1 MPGLG
6 TIINVTAIFAAGIM
20 GMLFGARIPGR
31 LQDSMIICS
40 GIGTIFIAVS
50 GAMEKMLFLSGEGL
64 TSRGSMML
72 ILCLTLG
79 TITGELLQL
88 DERLENFGEW
98 LKKKTG
104 NAGDNSFVHAFV
116 TASLTVSIGAM
127 AIVGSIQDG
136 ISLGSFHSDRQVR
149 SGLLHHS
156 DHDCRHGKGRHV
168 LRRTRRA
175 AAGIHDHPFQ
185 TDQPGLSGKSRGAF
199 QPVPYGLGPDLLRG
213 RQPGL
218 EAGHPGGLHAAGP
231 CFFGPLGLPSP
242 VKKCRLF
249 ADIFFAVYSCGI
261 SGSGRIWYN
270 KQVDA

>member
-1 MPGLG
+1 MPGIG
-6 TIINVTAIFAAGIM
+6 TIINVAAIFAAGIM

-31 LQDSMIICS
+31 LQESMIICS

-50 GAMEKMLFLSGEGL
+50 GAMEKMLVLSQEGL

-88 DERLENFGEW
+88 DERLEKFGEW

-136 ISLGSFHSDRQVR
+136 ISLDPSTLIAKSALDFFIILIMTAALGKGAMFSAVPV
-149 SGLLHHS
+149 GLLQGS
-156 DHDCRHGKGRHV
+156 MT
-168 LRRTRRA
+168 L
-175 AAGIHDHPFQ
+175 
-185 TDQPGLSGKSRGAF
+185 LSR
-199 QPVPYGLGPDLLRG
+199 LI
-213 RQPGL
+213 
-218 EAGHPGGLHAAGP
+218 
-231 CFFGPLGLPSP
+231 SP
-242 VKKCRLF
+242 VFLGNP
-249 ADIFFAVYSCGI
+249 AALSNLSLTGSVLIFCVGVNLVWKRGI
-261 SGSGRIWYN
+261 RVASMLPALVFSVLW
-270 KQVDA
+270 AFLPL

>member
-6 TIINVTAIFAAGIM
+6 TIINVAAIFAAGIM

-31 LQDSMIICS
+31 LQESMIICS

-50 GAMEKMLFLSGEGL
+50 GAMEKMLVLSQEGL

-136 ISLGSFHSDRQVR
+136 ISLDPSTLIAKSVLDFFIILIMTAALGKGAMFSAVPV
-149 SGLLHHS
+149 GLLQGS
-156 DHDCRHGKGRHV
+156 MT
-168 LRRTRRA
+168 L
-175 AAGIHDHPFQ
+175 
-185 TDQPGLSGKSRGAF
+185 LSR
-199 QPVPYGLGPDLLRG
+199 LI
-213 RQPGL
+213 
-218 EAGHPGGLHAAGP
+218 
-231 CFFGPLGLPSP
+231 SP
-242 VKKCRLF
+242 VFLGNP
-249 ADIFFAVYSCGI
+249 AALSNLSLTGSVLIFCVGVNLVWKRGI
-261 SGSGRIWYN
+261 RVASMLPALVFSVLW
-270 KQVDA
+270 AFLPL

>member
-6 TIINVTAIFAAGIM
+6 TIINVAAIFAAGIM

-31 LQDSMIICS
+31 LQESMIICS

-50 GAMEKMLFLSGEGL
+50 GAMEKMLVLSEEGL

-88 DERLENFGEW
+88 DERLEKFGEW

-136 ISLGSFHSDRQVR
+136 ISLDPSTLIAKSALDFFIILIMTAALGKGAMFSAVPV
-149 SGLLHHS
+149 GLLQGS
-156 DHDCRHGKGRHV
+156 MT
-168 LRRTRRA
+168 L
-175 AAGIHDHPFQ
+175 
-185 TDQPGLSGKSRGAF
+185 LSR
-199 QPVPYGLGPDLLRG
+199 LI
-213 RQPGL
+213 
-218 EAGHPGGLHAAGP
+218 
-231 CFFGPLGLPSP
+231 SP
-242 VKKCRLF
+242 VFLGNP
-249 ADIFFAVYSCGI
+249 AALSNLSLTGSVLIFCVGVNLVWKRGI
-261 SGSGRIWYN
+261 RVASMLPALVFSVLW
-270 KQVDA
+270 AFLPL

>member
-31 LQDSMIICS
+31 LQESMIICS

-50 GAMEKMLFLSGEGL
+50 GAMEKMLVLSEEGL

-104 NAGDNSFVHAFV
+104 NAGDSSFVHAFV

-136 ISLGSFHSDRQVR
+136 ISLDPSTLIAKSVLDFATAMIFACSIVT
-149 SGLLHHS
+149 LL
-156 DHDCRHGKGRHV
+156 
-168 LRRTRRA
+168 
-175 AAGIHDHPFQ
+175 
-185 TDQPGLSGKSRGAF
+185 SR
-199 QPVPYGLGPDLLRG
+199 LI
-213 RQPGL
+213 
-218 EAGHPGGLHAAGP
+218 
-231 CFFGPLGLPSP
+231 SP
-242 VKKCRLF
+242 VFLGNP
-249 ADIFFAVYSCGI
+249 AALSNLSLTGSVLIFCVGVNLVWKRGI
-261 SGSGRIWYN
+261 RVASMLPALVFSVLW
-270 KQVDA
+270 AFLPL

>member
-1 MPGLG
+1 MPGIG
-6 TIINVTAIFAAGIM
+6 TIINVAAIFAAGIM

-31 LQDSMIICS
+31 LQESMIICS

-50 GAMEKMLFLSGEGL
+50 GAMEKMLVLSQEGL

-136 ISLGSFHSDRQVR
+136 ISLDPSTLIAKSVLDFFIILIMTAALGKGAMFSAVPV
-149 SGLLHHS
+149 GLLQGS
-156 DHDCRHGKGRHV
+156 MT
-168 LRRTRRA
+168 L
-175 AAGIHDHPFQ
+175 
-185 TDQPGLSGKSRGAF
+185 LSR
-199 QPVPYGLGPDLLRG
+199 LI
-213 RQPGL
+213 
-218 EAGHPGGLHAAGP
+218 
-231 CFFGPLGLPSP
+231 SP
-242 VKKCRLF
+242 VFLGNP
-249 ADIFFAVYSCGI
+249 AALSNLSLTGSVLIFCVGVNLVWKRGI
-261 SGSGRIWYN
+261 RVASMLPALVFSVLW
-270 KQVDA
+270 AFLPL

>member
-6 TIINVTAIFAAGIM
+6 TIINVAAIFAAGIM

-31 LQDSMIICS
+31 LQESMIICS

-50 GAMEKMLFLSGEGL
+50 GAMEKMLVLSEEGL

-136 ISLGSFHSDRQVR
+136 ISLDPSTLIAKSVLDFFIILIMTAALGKGAMFSAVPV
-149 SGLLHHS
+149 GLLQGS
-156 DHDCRHGKGRHV
+156 MT
-168 LRRTRRA
+168 L
-175 AAGIHDHPFQ
+175 
-185 TDQPGLSGKSRGAF
+185 LSR
-199 QPVPYGLGPDLLRG
+199 LI
-213 RQPGL
+213 
-218 EAGHPGGLHAAGP
+218 
-231 CFFGPLGLPSP
+231 SP
-242 VKKCRLF
+242 VFLGNP
-249 ADIFFAVYSCGI
+249 AALSNLSLTGSVLIFCVGVNLVWKRGI
-261 SGSGRIWYN
+261 RVASMLPALVFSVLW
-270 KQVDA
+270 AFLPL

>member
-6 TIINVTAIFAAGIM
+6 TIINVAAIFAAGIM

-31 LQDSMIICS
+31 LQESMIICS

-50 GAMEKMLFLSGEGL
+50 GAMEKMLVLSQEGL

-88 DERLENFGEW
+88 DERLEKFGEW

-136 ISLGSFHSDRQVR
+136 ISLDPSTLIAKSALDFFII
-149 SGLLHHS
+149 LIM
-156 DHDCRHGKGRHV
+156 
-168 LRRTRRA
+168 TA
-175 AAGIHDHPFQ
+175 A
-185 TDQPGLSGKSRGAF
+185 
-199 QPVPYGLGPDLLRG
+199 
-213 RQPGL
+213 
-218 EAGHPGGLHAAGP
+218 
-231 CFFGPLGLPSP
+231 
-242 VKKCRLF
+242 
-249 ADIFFAVYSCGI
+249 
-261 SGSGRIWYN
+261 
-270 KQVDA
+270 

>member
-104 NAGDNSFVHAFV
+104 NAGDISFVHAFV

-136 ISLGSFHSDRQVR
+136 ISLDPSTLIAKSVLDFFIILIMTAAMGKGAMFSAVPV
-149 SGLLHHS
+149 GLLQGS
-156 DHDCRHGKGRHV
+156 M
-168 LRRTRRA
+168 T
-175 AAGIHDHPFQ
+175 I
-185 TDQPGLSGKSRGAF
+185 LSR
-199 QPVPYGLGPDLLRG
+199 LI
-213 RQPGL
+213 
-218 EAGHPGGLHAAGP
+218 
-231 CFFGPLGLPSP
+231 SP
-242 VKKCRLF
+242 VFLGNPVSLSNLSLTGSVL
-249 ADIFFAVYSCGI
+249 IFCVGVNLVWKRGI
-261 SGSGRIWYN
+261 RVASMLPALVFSVLWAYLPL
-270 KQVDA
+270 

>member
-6 TIINVTAIFAAGIM
+6 TIINVAAIFAAGIM

-31 LQDSMIICS
+31 LQESMIICS

-50 GAMEKMLFLSGEGL
+50 GAMEKMLVLSQEGL

-88 DERLENFGEW
+88 DERLEKFGEW

-136 ISLGSFHSDRQVR
+136 ISLDPSTLIAKSVLDFFIILIMTAALGKGAMFSAVPV
-149 SGLLHHS
+149 GLLQGS
-156 DHDCRHGKGRHV
+156 MT
-168 LRRTRRA
+168 L
-175 AAGIHDHPFQ
+175 
-185 TDQPGLSGKSRGAF
+185 LSR
-199 QPVPYGLGPDLLRG
+199 LI
-213 RQPGL
+213 
-218 EAGHPGGLHAAGP
+218 
-231 CFFGPLGLPSP
+231 SP
-242 VKKCRLF
+242 VFLGNP
-249 ADIFFAVYSCGI
+249 AALSNLSLTGSVLIFCVGVNLVWKRGI
-261 SGSGRIWYN
+261 RVASMLPALVFSVLW
-270 KQVDA
+270 AFLPL

>member
-6 TIINVTAIFAAGIM
+6 TIINVAAIFAAGIM

-31 LQDSMIICS
+31 LQESMIICS

-50 GAMEKMLFLSGEGL
+50 GAMEKMLVLSEEGL

-88 DERLENFGEW
+88 DERLEKFGEW

-136 ISLGSFHSDRQVR
+136 ISLDPSTLIAKSVLDFFIILIMTAALGKGAMFSAVPV
-149 SGLLHHS
+149 GLLQGS
-156 DHDCRHGKGRHV
+156 MT
-168 LRRTRRA
+168 L
-175 AAGIHDHPFQ
+175 
-185 TDQPGLSGKSRGAF
+185 LSR
-199 QPVPYGLGPDLLRG
+199 LI
-213 RQPGL
+213 
-218 EAGHPGGLHAAGP
+218 
-231 CFFGPLGLPSP
+231 SP
-242 VKKCRLF
+242 VFLGNP
-249 ADIFFAVYSCGI
+249 AALSNLSLTGSVLIFCVGVNLVWKRGI
-261 SGSGRIWYN
+261 RVASMLPALVFSVLW
-270 KQVDA
+270 AFLPL

>member
-6 TIINVTAIFAAGIM
+6 TIINVAAIFAAGIM

-31 LQDSMIICS
+31 LQESMIICS

-50 GAMEKMLFLSGEGL
+50 GAMEKMLVLSQEGL

-88 DERLENFGEW
+88 DERLEKFGEW

-136 ISLGSFHSDRQVR
+136 ISLDPSTLIAKSALDFFIILIMTAALGKGAMFSAVPV
-149 SGLLHHS
+149 GLLQGS
-156 DHDCRHGKGRHV
+156 MT
-168 LRRTRRA
+168 L
-175 AAGIHDHPFQ
+175 
-185 TDQPGLSGKSRGAF
+185 LSR
-199 QPVPYGLGPDLLRG
+199 LI
-213 RQPGL
+213 
-218 EAGHPGGLHAAGP
+218 
-231 CFFGPLGLPSP
+231 SP
-242 VKKCRLF
+242 VFLGNP
-249 ADIFFAVYSCGI
+249 AALSNLSLTGSVLIFCVGVNLVWKRGI
-261 SGSGRIWYN
+261 RVASMLPALVFSVLW
-270 KQVDA
+270 AFLPL